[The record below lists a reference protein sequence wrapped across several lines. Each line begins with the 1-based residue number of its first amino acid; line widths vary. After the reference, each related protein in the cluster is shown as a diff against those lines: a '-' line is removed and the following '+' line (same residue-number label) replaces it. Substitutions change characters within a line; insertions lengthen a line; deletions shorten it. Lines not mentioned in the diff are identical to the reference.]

1 MPQIV
6 TSSRRH
12 SRQNSPHHVPT
23 VVAIIVLCVAGVF
36 CAKHLKRPAGEPSAP
51 KVEPPVPQPIQPVES
66 LTNVVSPQA
75 TTNLQPS
82 TSSASTSSPSAT
94 NTFVKRPGT
103 MQLPSGKVLTFPT
116 PKEGEFRIIH
126 SHGKMYKCDSE
137 GNWEDVTPKPIFDNS
152 FEECLVGLSVD
163 GGSFIPGMLMGL
175 DEDSVRKMLEKQ
187 IVINEDDGEDVV
199 AKKEAVAQMKAVIL
213 DYMDGGGKFDD
224 FVMEMYQFSAQERT
238 LKGKGLKRLSELIR
252 EGNIDAARA
261 YRDTYDEVLSK
272 QGFSALKLP
281 KGLREALGEE

>member
-1 MPQIV
+1 MPPVV
-6 TSSRRH
+6 TNSRRRH
-12 SRQNSPHHVPT
+12 SRKNSPHHVPT
-23 VVAIIVLCVAGVF
+23 IVAIVVLCVAGVF
-36 CAKHLKRPAGEPSAP
+36 CAKYLKRPAGEPSAP
-51 KVEPPVPQPIQPVES
+51 KVELPAHQPIQSTES
-66 LTNVVSPQA
+66 LTNLVPPQA

-82 TSSASTSSPSAT
+82 ISSTSSPSAT

-103 MQLPSGKVLTFPT
+103 MQLPSGKVLTFPP
-116 PKEGEFRIIH
+116 PKEGEFRIVH

-272 QGFSALKLP
+272 QGFSPLKLP